1 VCAAGVNMI
10 IDGLALWGE
19 QGLSQQQVMAR
30 ILAVPDLIL
39 ALQAVFHAD
48 PDDDGEMLVIA
59 DMINRAL
66 NKAGV

>member
-1 VCAAGVNMI
+1 MI

-19 QGLSQQQVMAR
+19 QGLTRAQVEAR
-30 ILAVPDLIL
+30 IVAVPDLIL
-39 ALQAVFHAD
+39 ALQAVLHAN
-48 PDDDGEMLVIA
+48 PDDDEEMFAIA

>member
-1 VCAAGVNMI
+1 
-10 IDGLALWGE
+10 
-19 QGLSQQQVMAR
+19 MAR
-30 ILAVPDLIL
+30 IVAVPDLIL

>member
-1 VCAAGVNMI
+1 ML

-19 QGLSQQQVMAR
+19 QGLTRAQVEAR
-30 ILAVPDLIL
+30 IVAVPDLIL
-39 ALQAVFHAD
+39 ALQAILHAD
-48 PDDDGEMLVIA
+48 PDDDGEMLAIA

>member
-1 VCAAGVNMI
+1 MI

-19 QGLSQQQVMAR
+19 QGLTRAQVEAR
-30 ILAVPDLIL
+30 IVAVPDLIL
-39 ALQAVFHAD
+39 ALQAILHAD
-48 PDDDGEMLVIA
+48 PDDDGEMLAIA

>member
-1 VCAAGVNMI
+1 ML

-19 QGLSQQQVMAR
+19 PGLTRAQVEAR
-30 ILAVPDLIL
+30 IVAVPDLIL
-39 ALQAVFHAD
+39 ALQAILHAD
-48 PDDDGEMLVIA
+48 PDEDGEMLAIA